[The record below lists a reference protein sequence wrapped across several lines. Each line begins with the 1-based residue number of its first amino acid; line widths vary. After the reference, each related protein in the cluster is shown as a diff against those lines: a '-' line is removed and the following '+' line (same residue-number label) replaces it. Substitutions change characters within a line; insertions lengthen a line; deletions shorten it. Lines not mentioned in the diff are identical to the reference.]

1 MIKIQ
6 DQMFGF
12 VKTEEK
18 NKLDDNNDLIVERK
32 RKERLFTIAFSII
45 AFLILNLAL
54 YLMTNSL

>member
-1 MIKIQ
+1 
-6 DQMFGF
+6 MFGF

-18 NKLDDNNDLIVERK
+18 NKLDDNNNLLVERK
-32 RKERLFTIAFSII
+32 RNERLFTIAFSII

>member
-1 MIKIQ
+1 
-6 DQMFGF
+6 MFGF

-18 NKLDDNNDLIVERK
+18 TKLDYNNDLLLDRK
-32 RKERLFTIAFSII
+32 RKEKLFTIAFSII